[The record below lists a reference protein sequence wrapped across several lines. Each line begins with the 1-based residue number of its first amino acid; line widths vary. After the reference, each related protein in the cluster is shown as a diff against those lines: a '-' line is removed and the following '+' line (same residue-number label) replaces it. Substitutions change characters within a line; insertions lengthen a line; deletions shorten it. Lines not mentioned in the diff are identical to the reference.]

1 MESLSMLMRTVVA
14 VLLAVLI
21 ASCTTTKIDRSVA
34 RIDASTPATA
44 EASYKKML
52 GSLPQA
58 KQMQLAVAVLTINM
72 IGVSSAYEVVRS
84 PELQAPSIVRIK
96 DRVAGMS
103 ADEIIA
109 YAAKNSTVGVEVSGQ

>member
-1 MESLSMLMRTVVA
+1 MLMKAVVA

-21 ASCTTTKIDRSVA
+21 AGCKTTQIDRSVA
-34 RIDASTPATA
+34 RIDASTSATA
-44 EASYKKML
+44 EASYQKMFS
-52 GSLPQA
+52 SLPQA
-58 KQMQLAVAVLTINM
+58 KQMHLAVAVLTINM
-72 IGVSSAYEVVRS
+72 IGVGSAYEVVRS

-109 YAAKNSTVGVEVSGQ
+109 YAAKNSTVGIEVSGQ